1 MRNKIYCLSVLFIT
15 IVFLI
20 LSVIFAFKEP
30 LFWVMVGVS
39 ALLIVECTI
48 DLIVHK
54 DKTKK

>member
-1 MRNKIYCLSVLFIT
+1 MRNKIYCLSILFMT

-30 LFWVMVGVS
+30 LFWVNAGVS
-39 ALLIVECTI
+39 ALLIVGCMI